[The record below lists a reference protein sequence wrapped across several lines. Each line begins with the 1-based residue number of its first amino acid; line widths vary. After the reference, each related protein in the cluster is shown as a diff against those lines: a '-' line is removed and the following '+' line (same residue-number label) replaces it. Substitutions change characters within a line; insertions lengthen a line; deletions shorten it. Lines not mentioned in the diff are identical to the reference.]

1 MPDRQAHRSNAASP
15 PQALLP
21 MPVFALPV
29 DASEDQS
36 GLAKIQKWLELGDAA
51 LMTPHAR
58 KTT

>member
-1 MPDRQAHRSNAASP
+1 
-15 PQALLP
+15 